1 MTDIKSL
8 ASMPAY
14 LLFLYAILLGSIFS
28 GCIEPNTEDL
38 WSISVDQI
46 LQTNGYARDVSI
58 DNDIVFVAVGEA
70 GAQIWDL
77 NNSNNP
83 SLLNSLSLDEIGSQ
97 KEISQ
102 IHYSSIN
109 NLLHLL
115 EMNERPYALKL
126 NDSTFEIKINFG
138 QYGAEDTREFVIIDD
153 SSDTFTY
160 YSVVKSSHHLK
171 WQKLEEGFWGSDS
184 TPIFNVIFGYP
195 GEVNIDALPS
205 SISLFDTT
213 IIVGVG
219 QLGIQK
225 WDIENLE
232 SDPVYNY
239 SIDLEG
245 IVQSVELIDRN
256 NLYVSSGS
264 YGAFYIPLD
273 EMEVDTANNVIN
285 HDGIIHFAIDLTVDH
300 ISVNNGIAVLS
311 LGSKGIALYD
321 VTDPSSPI
329 EKGIFP
335 VGYVYKTEF
344 WGEKLLVCS
353 REGLQILAIEQ

>member
-1 MTDIKSL
+1 MIDIKN
-8 ASMPAY
+8 MTCIPAY
-14 LLFLYAILLGSIFS
+14 LLYFYIILIGSIFS

-38 WSISVDQI
+38 WSISVDQT
-46 LQTNGYARDVSI
+46 LQTNGYARDVYI
-58 DNDIVFVAVGEA
+58 DNDIIFVAAGEA
-70 GAQIWDL
+70 GAQIWNL

-83 SLLNSLSLDEIGSQ
+83 SLLNSLSLDEIGSH
-97 KEISQ
+97 KEISH
-102 IHYSSIN
+102 IHYSPIN
-109 NLLHLL
+109 DLLHLL
-115 EMNERPYALKL
+115 ETNERPYALEL
-126 NDSTFEIKINFG
+126 NDSTFDIKINFG
-138 QYGAEDTREFVIIDD
+138 QYGAEDTREFVVIDD

-160 YSVVKSSHHLK
+160 YSVVKSSHDLK
-171 WQKLEEGFWGSDS
+171 WQKLEKDFWGTDS
-184 TPIFNVIFGYP
+184 TPIFNVLFGNP
-195 GEVNIDALPS
+195 GEVNVNALPS

-219 QLGIQK
+219 QLGLQK
-225 WDIENLE
+225 WNIENFE

-264 YGAFYIPLD
+264 YGAFYLHLD
-273 EMEVDTANNVIN
+273 EMEVDADNNVIN
-285 HDGIIHFAIDLTVDH
+285 HDAIIHFAQDLTVDH
-300 ISVNNGIAVLS
+300 ISINNGIAVLS

-321 VTDPSSPI
+321 ISNPSSPI

-353 REGLQILAIEQ
+353 REGLQILTIEK

>member
-1 MTDIKSL
+1 MTAIKQ
-8 ASMPAY
+8 
-14 LLFLYAILLGSIFS
+14 SIFS
-28 GCIEPNTEDL
+28 SLLIIYFAGCIEPNTEDL

-46 LQTNGYARDVSI
+46 LQTNGYARDV
-58 DNDIVFVAVGEA
+58 DVDDDFVFIAAGEA
-70 GAQIWDL
+70 GVQIWDI
-77 NNSNNP
+77 NNLNNP
-83 SLLNSLSLDEIGSQ
+83 SLLNSISLDEIGSQ

-102 IHYSSIN
+102 IHYSPIN

-115 EMNERPYALKL
+115 EMNERPYALEL
-126 NDSTFEIKINFG
+126 NDSTLEIQINFG

-160 YSVVKSSHHLK
+160 YSVVKSSQYLK
-171 WQKLEEGFWGSDS
+171 WQKLEEDFWGSDS
-184 TPIFNVIFGYP
+184 TPIFNILFGDP
-195 GEVNIDALPS
+195 GEINVDALPS

-225 WDIENLE
+225 WAIENFE

-245 IVQSVELIDRN
+245 TVQSVELIDRN

-273 EMEVDTANNVIN
+273 EMEVDSANNVIN
-285 HDGIIHFAIDLTVDH
+285 HDVIIHFAEGLTVDH
-300 ISVNNGIAVLS
+300 ISVEGNIAALS
-311 LGSKGIALYD
+311 LGTKGIALYD
-321 VTDPSSPI
+321 VTNPSQPI
-329 EKGIFP
+329 EKGIFDI
-335 VGYVYKTEF
+335 GYVYKTQF

-353 REGLQILAIEQ
+353 REGLQIITIEQ